1 MEYLPYTYLIGW
13 SSLNKWYYGVEYGIK
28 KTPCANP
35 QNLWTTYFTSS
46 NLVKY
51 YRKTYGEPDVVQVR
65 KIFSKG
71 SFELRMEASINWE
84 KRVLSRINITN
95 NIWLNGRIGGNNC
108 PIALKKVVL
117 LRYGVE
123 NVFQSQEIKDKIKA
137 TNVNRYGV
145 EHPSHSVELL
155 EKRNQNNINKYGVS
169 CHFNLPWVREKAVES
184 ARKASAQQ
192 KRQQSVINKYGVSY
206 ISQHQAVKDQVAD
219 TRSKLSNRDTV
230 KLIRE
235 YKRVF
240 NIKLKEGW
248 YQSSEEKL
256 NIILNTLQEKYGIFT
271 FNDLTSVT
279 LVKKYSDSI
288 RRLQQRPVVME
299 IKKYKEKY
307 GRDLKLGRSW
317 DRKSED
323 QLELLLERLRE
334 KYGIIE

>member
-13 SSLNKWYYGVEYGIK
+13 SALNKWYYGVEYGIK

-71 SFELRMEASINWE
+71 SVESRMEESITWE
-84 KRVLSRINITN
+84 KRVLSRVNIAN
-95 NIWLNGRIGGNNC
+95 DIWLNGRIGGNNC
-108 PIALKKVVL
+108 PAALKKVVL

-123 NVFQSQEIKDKIKA
+123 NVFQSQEIKEKIKA
-137 TNVNRYGV
+137 TNLDRYGV
-145 EHPSHSVELL
+145 EHPSNSAELL
-155 EKRNQNNINKYGVS
+155 EKKKQNNISKYGVP
-169 CHFNLPWVREKAVES
+169 CNLSLPCVRKKAADSLSKES
-184 ARKASAQQ
+184 TKQ
-192 KRQQSVINKYGVSY
+192 KRQQTVINEYGVSY
-206 ISQHQAVKDQVAD
+206 ISQHQTVKNRVAQ
-219 TRSKLSNRDTV
+219 TRRKLSNRDTV

-248 YQSSEEKL
+248 YQSPDEKL
-256 NIILNTLQEKYGIFT
+256 NTILNTLRQKYGIFT
-271 FNDLTSVT
+271 INELMSVN
-279 LVKKYSDSI
+279 VIKKYSDSI
-288 RRLQQRPVVME
+288 RLLQQRPVVIE

-307 GRDLKLGRSW
+307 GRNLKLGRSW
-317 DRKSED
+317 DRKSEE
-323 QLELLLERLRE
+323 QLRLLLESLR
-334 KYGIIE
+334 KDYGII